1 MDPKNQIIP
10 IELLAPVLALRNF
23 RDRLNGAD
31 VIILIDSEVVEDA
44 LVKVYPTMEGRL
56 GFVHSLMSI
65 FWDLALELSA
75 RIFIDRVSTDANPAD
90 WPSRNDLKR
99 GQEAGWITVDCKWPG
114 PGS

>member
-10 IELLAPVLALRNF
+10 IELLAPVRALRTF

-31 VIILIDSEVVEDA
+31 VIILIDSEVVEAA
-44 LVKVYPTMEGRL
+44 LVKGYSSKEDVC
-56 GFVHSLMSI
+56 SLISI

>member
-10 IELLAPVLALRNF
+10 IELLAPVLALRTF

-31 VIILIDSEVVEDA
+31 VIILIDSEVVEAA
-44 LVKVYPTMEGRL
+44 LVKGYSSKEDVC
-56 GFVHSLMSI
+56 SLISI